1 MLTSI
6 PVSAIFVIVG
16 IAVFIV
22 MCMKGAGTIPS
33 AIVGAIIVAIA
44 SNAGFFASMFDSF
57 LTGAAGFLKIML
69 LTFASGAIFGGLLN
83 ATGCADRIG
92 LFFANKAGVNLSFIS
107 MYVLVILLASAG
119 VSPILVVAFV
129 SFGMLRQLN
138 LPRYIGLI
146 ACMGSTLSVPFA
158 PTGINMICAGLMGTS
173 IYSAPVLSVALC
185 LLNLVL
191 LHLYVLYLV
200 KKARARG
207 IGYDPMA
214 NEPQARKA
222 EELPGLAI
230 SLAPVIFVIVWCFVT
245 INVFHW
251 SSLSAGVT
259 GMLIAALF
267 LFIVLNKN
275 IKGNKFAILDTS
287 VKPVVYALVCSCSAV
302 GFASVVKT
310 TSVFEAI
317 VGGVSRWNISPYA
330 IAVIGAAIFAAI
342 CADANGGAS
351 SFLAIMG
358 ERLVSAGAN
367 PGAIHRL
374 VQVSSGTL
382 DTLPHSGSV
391 VMFLTLYGLD
401 HKSYKYCLVSN
412 IAIPAICSVV
422 GIILASI
429 IY

>member
-173 IYSAPVLSVALC
+173 IYSAPVL
-185 LLNLVL
+185 
-191 LHLYVLYLV
+191 
-200 KKARARG
+200 
-207 IGYDPMA
+207 
-214 NEPQARKA
+214 
-222 EELPGLAI
+222 
-230 SLAPVIFVIVWCFVT
+230 
-245 INVFHW
+245 
-251 SSLSAGVT
+251 
-259 GMLIAALF
+259 
-267 LFIVLNKN
+267 
-275 IKGNKFAILDTS
+275 
-287 VKPVVYALVCSCSAV
+287 
-302 GFASVVKT
+302 
-310 TSVFEAI
+310 
-317 VGGVSRWNISPYA
+317 
-330 IAVIGAAIFAAI
+330 
-342 CADANGGAS
+342 
-351 SFLAIMG
+351 
-358 ERLVSAGAN
+358 
-367 PGAIHRL
+367 
-374 VQVSSGTL
+374 
-382 DTLPHSGSV
+382 
-391 VMFLTLYGLD
+391 
-401 HKSYKYCLVSN
+401 
-412 IAIPAICSVV
+412 
-422 GIILASI
+422 
-429 IY
+429 